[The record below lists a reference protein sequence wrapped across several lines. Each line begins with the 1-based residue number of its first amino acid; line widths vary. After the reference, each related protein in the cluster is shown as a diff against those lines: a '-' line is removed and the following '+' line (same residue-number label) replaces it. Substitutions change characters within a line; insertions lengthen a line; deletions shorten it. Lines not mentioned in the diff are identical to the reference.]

1 MSNRLSFLMSDTYG
15 RGKISIFSVSPIVE
29 WSNFPLKGSFI
40 PLIHSNIIAS
50 NYSDL
55 YNYTLPIEW
64 KVDANSLIGLDNFQ
78 VIYNNHKVKTYPKV
92 LDGDAVYI
100 NDILLP
106 GYYSLPYS
114 NNANQIAVNIDSRE
128 IVSSFMNKDDLDSL
142 FNREVVFIK
151 EKDGIAEKINNS
163 RRGVELW
170 RYLLYLL
177 ILLITVEMIISNGWQ
192 KKNIR

>member
-1 MSNRLSFLMSDTYG
+1 
-15 RGKISIFSVSPIVE
+15 
-29 WSNFPLKGSFI
+29 
-40 PLIHSNIIAS
+40 
-50 NYSDL
+50 
-55 YNYTLPIEW
+55 
-64 KVDANSLIGLDNFQ
+64 
-78 VIYNNHKVKTYPKV
+78 
-92 LDGDAVYI
+92 
-100 NDILLP
+100 
-106 GYYSLPYS
+106 
-114 NNANQIAVNIDSRE
+114 RE

-151 EKDGIAEKINNS
+151 ETDGIAEKINNS